1 MKPLRIVLVMIEA
14 PIPFGSAASRWF
26 YVLYRELVARGHHV
40 TAYAVCSKQSEMAAA
55 RSLFPAPKFDLRLYP
70 VRTQSGL
77 RSRLNTLRR
86 PQSYMFSVEMKT
98 DLGNELK
105 RGFDVLHLEHIWS
118 GWVGLNDTSKA
129 VLSVLS
135 LYQIDLANVARPPGV
150 FNRLRHWLL
159 LWGEARLIRAY
170 PVVTTLSDRLKHGIQ
185 NVNPRADVTVI
196 PLGIDPDLYE
206 YIPDTSRSEHA
217 VVSLI
222 GSMNWYPSQSAAVRL
237 LTRLWPAIHA
247 QMPDARL
254 QVIGWGARTA
264 LRDYLDTPGV
274 QIEENVPETRSYFER
289 SSVLLYAPERGSGMK
304 VKVLEAL
311 AYGVPVVTT
320 TEGVEG
326 LDAVDGLHAGISDD
340 DQGLI
345 DKTVALLKDMA
356 AQHRQR
362 AAGRALLETQCGPG
376 PTVDQ
381 VERLY
386 ERLQF
391 GVRDV

>member
-1 MKPLRIVLVMIEA
+1 M
-14 PIPFGSAASRWF
+14 
-26 YVLYRELVARGHHV
+26 
-40 TAYAVCSKQSEMAAA
+40 
-55 RSLFPAPKFDLRLYP
+55 RL
-70 VRTQSGL
+70 L
-77 RSRLNTLRR
+77 
-86 PQSYMFSVEMKT
+86 
-98 DLGNELK
+98 
-105 RGFDVLHLEHIWS
+105 
-118 GWVGLNDTSKA
+118 
-129 VLSVLS
+129 
-135 LYQIDLANVARPPGV
+135 
-150 FNRLRHWLL
+150 
-159 LWGEARLIRAY
+159 RAY
-170 PVVTTLSDRLKHGIQ
+170 PAITTLSDRLKQGIQ
-185 NVNPRADVTVI
+185 TVNPRADVTVI

-206 YIPDTSRSEHA
+206 YIPDTARSEHA

-247 QMPDARL
+247 QMPHARL
-254 QVIGWGARTA
+254 QVIGWGALTA

-326 LDAVDGLHAGISDD
+326 LDAVDGVHAGISDD

-345 DKTVALLKDMA
+345 DKTVALLKDTA

-376 PTVDQ
+376 QTVDQ